1 MTYTIHD
8 TKLHH
13 DGGAHNLEVEV
24 DGEQAVL
31 RFGASFTLRMTE
43 TQIDELRNILY
54 DASRE
59 LSINQGNRLYAERL
73 AEVEAARDSRLNLAQ
88 CSEV

>member
-43 TQIDELRNILY
+43 AQIDELRNILY
-54 DASRE
+54 DTSRE
-59 LSINQGNRLYAERL
+59 LSVNQGNRLYAERL

-88 CSEV
+88 WSEV

>member
-13 DGGAHNLEVEV
+13 DGGAHNLEVEI

-31 RFGASFTLRMTE
+31 QFGASFTLRMTE
-43 TQIDELRNILY
+43 AQIDELRSILY
-54 DASRE
+54 DTSRE
-59 LSINQGNRLYAERL
+59 LCGLRWDRLYAERQ
-73 AEVEAARDSRLNLAQ
+73 AEIEASTTCNSSL
-88 CSEV
+88 VMV

>member
-8 TKLHH
+8 TKLRH
-13 DGGAHNLEVEV
+13 DGGTHNLEVEV

-43 TQIDELRNILY
+43 DQIDELRNVLY
-54 DASRE
+54 DTSRE
-59 LSINQGNRLYAERL
+59 LNVNKGNRLYAERL
-73 AEVEAARDSRLNLAQ
+73 AEVEAARG
-88 CSEV
+88 

>member
-24 DGEQAVL
+24 DGEQGVL

-43 TQIDELRNILY
+43 TQIDELRSILY
-54 DASRE
+54 DISRE
-59 LSINQGNRLYAERL
+59 LCVNRYNRLYAERL
-73 AEVEAARDSRLNLAQ
+73 AEIEASTTCNPAAT
-88 CSEV
+88 VV

>member
-8 TKLHH
+8 IKLHH
-13 DGGAHNLEVEV
+13 DGGAHNLEVEI

-43 TQIDELRNILY
+43 AQIDKLRDILY
-54 DASRE
+54 DTSRE
-59 LSINQGNRLYAERL
+59 LMVNHNNRLYTERL
-73 AEVEAARDSRLNLAQ
+73 AEIEASTTCNQ
-88 CSEV
+88 TEPMV